1 MDRDISSINT
11 GGRLTKGI
19 SSITIGVS
27 IGSVEEGR
35 ISFSF
40 TLANVMSSSIT
51 TKKTAIGGNNRSR
64 NNSRSS
70 RNSRGGN
77 YGGSGGNNGR
87 SNSSETSISSI
98 AKSVVVGI
106 GVSISTIE
114 DRGISISISFTLA
127 KIVDSTSSTGNRK
140 VGGVHAGSRLAIDKG
155 ETGIAIDSQEEG
167 GISFSISCSNQG
179 RSKNKEFHF
188 DDTALIV

>member
-51 TKKTAIGGNNRSR
+51 TKKTAIGGNNSG
-64 NNSRSS
+64 

-98 AKSVVVGI
+98 SKSVVVGI

-114 DRGISISISFTLA
+114 NRGISISISFTLA

-140 VGGVHAGSRLAIDKG
+140 VGGVHTGSRLAIDKG
-155 ETGIAIDSQEEG
+155 ETSIAIASQEEG

-188 DDTALIV
+188 DDTALIF